1 MIKTLFKNE
10 AVEIVLEN
18 IFENAINNTLKV
30 LEDNEAYV
38 TGELTVITK
47 VGGKR
52 YKMTIEEVKND
63 WST

>member
-1 MIKTLFKNE
+1 MIKTLFKKE

-30 LEDNEAYV
+30 LEDSEAEITGGLEV
-38 TGELTVITK
+38 TTV
-47 VGGKR
+47 VNGKR

-63 WST
+63 RSN